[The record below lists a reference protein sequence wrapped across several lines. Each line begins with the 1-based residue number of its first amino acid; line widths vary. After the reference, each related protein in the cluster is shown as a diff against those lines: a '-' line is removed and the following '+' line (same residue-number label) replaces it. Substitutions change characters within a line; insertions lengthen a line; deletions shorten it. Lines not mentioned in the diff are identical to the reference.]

1 MRAFPQRSLQL
12 LVVLVSVVGGLS
24 CGGGSD
30 GGGPPEPSS
39 VVVTPGTDTLF
50 AIDATQQY
58 TAAILDDDGD
68 PVDGAVVSWSSSDNA
83 IVTID
88 AVTGLA
94 TAKKNGQAT
103 ISAHVGDLQG
113 SAVAF
118 VAQIVTT
125 VTVTPGNAFLDGV
138 GDTVRFS
145 ASAKDAGGTVVA
157 EAQVIWSI
165 NDNTVATID
174 SLGLA
179 RAKGPGTVLVTAL
192 AQTRAGFAALGV
204 TQAPATLVF
213 NSAPSAG
220 AAGATFTTGVQVEI
234 RDSNGHR
241 ARNGQL
247 PVTVSVVG
255 GAGPGGMV
263 GVNVLTTTDGI
274 ATFQNLGVT
283 KAGSIQLV
291 ATAPG
296 IAQAT
301 TAAFPVTP
309 DLPAQL
315 GVIDLPDTMVA
326 GDTLKATIAVQDRFG
341 NQTDAD
347 GVQINF
353 QLRRERSPGVYDTLG
368 LDGQQF
374 GTAVDGILDKFYARL
389 NQAGSGYELI
399 AWTATFDT
407 TAGGDA
413 TIIPGAPVFTAMWF
427 TGTEA
432 ISPWIGVGTPRSLG
446 LKGFVTDQMLNI
458 APTTPPTT
466 LTVELVSWEY
476 GTPAD
481 TAVAQQVG
489 GTLSGLT
496 AAGIAD
502 LPAVSL
508 RRPGLVRLRL
518 TGGGYFPLEWEQTG
532 KIHGKHNI
540 VTGSKHACLLG
551 GGVPIC
557 WGDNAFGQIGGTGA
571 RDSVARPVPG
581 APQLVSI
588 TAGRDFNCGL
598 TAAGEAW
605 CWGRNAS
612 GQLGRNSSSAVE
624 PLPLPVVTALTFS
637 SISAGVS
644 HVCAVSKADS
654 TAHCWGLNNAGQ
666 LGDSTM
672 STALTP
678 VPVKGGHKF
687 VQISVGSSHSCG
699 VIAGPLGEARC
710 WGSNGNGRGGTGSM
724 TPTNLWLPTPVME
737 DSILAIRASIG
748 FTCAEKR
755 SSVGDVRAWC
765 WGIAGRLGDTTS
777 TDRATPQPISTVT
790 AITPGTLTTGYLHA
804 CVMNSLRQPFC
815 WGSNSQ
821 EEIKDGGGTFA
832 DPWQLALSATAVGGE
847 IAAGENLTCI
857 IYPPSGFGVTFGRTV
872 CVGRPN
878 EGQLGVGYTS
888 IPIIWGTEADQ

>member
-1 MRAFPQRSLQL
+1 VRAFPQRSLQV

-58 TAAILDDDGD
+58 AAAILDDDGD
-68 PVDGAVVSWSSSDNA
+68 PVDGAVVAWSSSDNSV
-83 IVTID
+83 VTID

-157 EAQVIWSI
+157 EAQVIWSV

-192 AQTRAGFAALGV
+192 AQTRAGYAALGV

-213 NSAPSAG
+213 NSAPSAS

-234 RDSNGHR
+234 RDSNGVR
-241 ARNGQL
+241 VRNAQL

-263 GVNVLTTTDGI
+263 GVNLLTTTDGI

-291 ATAPG
+291 ASAPG
-296 IAQAT
+296 ISQAT

-309 DLPAQL
+309 DIPARL
-315 GVIDLPDTMVA
+315 AVVHVPDTMVA

-347 GVQINF
+347 GVLIHF
-353 QLRRERSPGVYDTLG
+353 QLRRQISPGFYDTLG

-374 GTAVDGILDKFYARL
+374 GTAVDGVLDDFFARL
-389 NQAGSGYELI
+389 NHAGSGYQLRVWS
-399 AWTATFDT
+399 AAFDT
-407 TAGGDA
+407 ASGGNA
-413 TIIPGAPVFTAMWF
+413 TIIPGAPFFTALWF
-427 TGTEA
+427 TGTGA
-432 ISPWIGVGTPRSLG
+432 ISPFIGVGAPRSIG
-446 LKGFVTDQMLNI
+446 LQGMVTDRMLNV

-489 GTLSGLT
+489 GTTSALT
-496 AAGIAD
+496 AAGIAEMSS
-502 LPAVSL
+502 LSL
-508 RRPGLVRLRL
+508 RRPGRVMLRL
-518 TGGGYFPLEWEQTG
+518 TGGGYFPLEWEEDG

-551 GGVPIC
+551 DGGPLC
-557 WGDNAFGQIGGTGA
+557 WGDNTFGQIGGTGT

-581 APQLVSI
+581 APALVSI

-605 CWGRNAS
+605 CWGRNAN

-637 SISAGVS
+637 SISAGVA
-644 HVCAVSKADS
+644 HVCAVAKADS

-672 STALTP
+672 ATALVP
-678 VPVKGGHKF
+678 VPVKGGYKF

-710 WGSNGNGRGGTGSM
+710 WGSNGNGRGGTGSL
-724 TPTNLWLPTPVME
+724 TPGNLWLPTLVME
-737 DSILAIRASIG
+737 DSILAIRASISH
-748 FTCAEKR
+748 TCAEKR
-755 SSVGDVRAWC
+755 SPIGDVRAWC
-765 WGIAGRLGDTTS
+765 WGQDGLLGDTGA
-777 TDRATPQPISTVT
+777 DRPTPLPIATVT
-790 AITPGTLTTGYLHA
+790 AITPGTLTTGYSHS
-804 CVMNSLRQPFC
+804 CVLNNLRQPHC
-815 WGSNSQ
+815 WGSNSNEQ
-821 EEIKDGGGTFA
+821 IKDGGGSFLTPWHMML
-832 DPWQLALSATAVGGE
+832 DPTAAGGE
-847 IAAGENLTCI
+847 IAAGENLTCLV
-857 IYPPSGFGVTFGRTV
+857 YPPVGFGQTFGKTI

-878 EGQLGVGYTS
+878 EGQLGVGSTT
-888 IPIIWGTEADQ
+888 IPLIWGTEADQ